1 MPKVFVSIGSN
12 IDKSA
17 NIQRALDSLRAEFG
31 TLTRSQIYRTKA
43 VGFKG
48 DDFYNLV
55 VGFDTVLSPREVA
68 TVLRQIEQRQGRIR
82 GEERF
87 APRTLDLDLLLY
99 DDLILQQ
106 GPLQLPRDEIT
117 RYAFV
122 LGPLAEIAGDLPHP
136 QLGKRLIELWQER
149 RCHWDPLQVVES

>member
-12 IDKSA
+12 IDKKT
-17 NIQRALDSLRAEFG
+17 NIQCALDALRAEFG
-31 TLTRSQIYRTKA
+31 KLTRSRVYRTKA

-48 DDFYNLV
+48 EDFYNLV
-55 VGFDTVLSPREVA
+55 VGFDTALSPREVA
-68 TVLRQIEQRQGRIR
+68 MVLRQIEQRQGRVR

-99 DDLILQQ
+99 DDWILQQ
-106 GPLQLPRDEIT
+106 GSLQLPRDEIM

-136 QLGKRLIELWQER
+136 QLGKRLMELWQER
-149 RCHWDPLQVVES
+149 RCHWDPLQAVEG

>member
-12 IDKSA
+12 IDKKA

-149 RCHWDPLQVVES
+149 RYHWDPLQVVES